1 MATIIDSLLVKLG
14 LDSSEFKSGK
24 NDVDA
29 GLKDTSKKADKTAES
44 FEVVAKK
51 AAKFLAVLGGTM
63 AVKHFIQ
70 NQIESNAALAR
81 LSKNLGEGADEISAW
96 SRAAE
101 LAGGSSSGLQGTMDS
116 LSQSQTELMLTG
128 QSGLIP
134 YFSALGIS
142 MADAGGKARP
152 VSAMLLDLADK
163 FGKMD
168 RTTANNMGRMMG
180 IDQGTMQL
188 LLKGRSEVEMM
199 IRRQKE
205 HGAVTKKQAED
216 SLRLNQIMIASRQG
230 FETFG
235 RTLLSVA
242 MPALEA
248 LGNLFADFGNW
259 ASSNMEF
266 IQGFLTV
273 IAGGLAA
280 IAVAS
285 MPINLTVLAVV
296 ALAAAL
302 VALWQDYQ
310 TFKRGGDTLID
321 WKKWGPGIEA
331 AKTGLG
337 FLKDLLIDMLVRAVA
352 VGDAI
357 LKLATGDF
365 SGAMIAAKAVL
376 FGVEGVGLQSN
387 DGGGAPASSPVAG
400 IPGASRSAA
409 GAGASNGVQAR
420 LAGAPQA
427 GNRTVTTTIGEINV
441 TTAATDAKGVADG
454 MGKSMDYL
462 FTSQANLGMN

>member
-14 LDSSEFKSGK
+14 LDSSEFKAGK
-24 NDVDA
+24 SDVDA
-29 GLKDTSKKADKTAES
+29 GLKDTSKKADATGDS
-44 FEVVAKK
+44 FEAVAKK
-51 AAKFLAVLGGTM
+51 AAKFLAVIGGTV
-63 AVKHFIQ
+63 AIKHFVQDQIQ
-70 NQIESNAALAR
+70 ANAALYR
-81 LSKNLGEGADEISAW
+81 FSQNLGEGADDISAW

-152 VSAMLLDLADK
+152 VSAMLLDLSDK
-163 FGKMD
+163 FSKMD

-199 IRRQKE
+199 IKRQKE
-205 HGAVTKKQAED
+205 YGAVTKKQAED

-235 RTLLSVA
+235 RSLLSAVT
-242 MPALEA
+242 PALET
-248 LGNLFADFGNW
+248 LLNLFSDFGAW
-259 ASSNMEF
+259 ASANSEF
-266 IQGFLTV
+266 IRGFLTV
-273 IAGGLAA
+273 IAVGLAG
-280 IAVAS
+280 IAAAS
-285 MPINLTVLAVV
+285 MPINMTIVAVL

-310 TFKRGGDTLID
+310 TFKRGGDSLID
-321 WKKWGPGIEA
+321 WKKWGPGIEM
-331 AKTGLG
+331 AKTGLS
-337 FLKDLLIDMLVRAVA
+337 FLKDLLVDMLIRAVA
-352 VGDAI
+352 LGDAVM
-357 LKLATGDF
+357 KLVSGDF
-365 SGAMIAAKAVL
+365 SGAMIAGKAVL
-376 FGVEGVGLQSN
+376 FGVEGAGLQSPES
-387 DGGGAPASSPVAG
+387 GSPASPTVGAG
-400 IPGASRSAA
+400 IRGASRAA
-409 GAGASNGVQAR
+409 NGAGAANGAQSR
-420 LAGAPQA
+420 LAAAPQ
-427 GNRTVTTTIGEINV
+427 GGSRSVETNIGEIKV
-441 TTAATDAKGVADG
+441 FTAATDADG
-454 MGKSMDYL
+454 ITKDVGKSMEYL